1 MWAMQIEH
9 ARQMSHVFELVRQ
22 QMIGSMPGTL
32 GGRAPGTPA
41 PLTPGALAAAPA
53 KEALT

>member
-1 MWAMQIEH
+1 MQIEH